1 MDKQKMLIATA
12 KSYLLL
18 AKVLKSKYYLLAARN
33 CLDKYYLVKQ
43 NELTRTFEFQL
54 AG

>member
-1 MDKQKMLIATA
+1 MDKQKMLIAAA

-18 AKVLKSKYYLLAARN
+18 AKKMKSQYYLLAARN
-33 CLDKYYLVKQ
+33 CLDKLYLLKQ
-43 NELTRTFEFQL
+43 NELTRTFEFKL